1 MNINDLRKR
10 INKPNR
16 DQANSVKAVNILET
30 MRDEM
35 KEAFLLEGLD
45 HENPEHRN
53 EMQDKMRTTVER
65 VLMEAIGGGS
75 SVAVR
80 KQMANV
86 VLAASIHSSAAH
98 VLEEEGKWAED
109 DLEQVGV
116 MMVGL
121 SMKLADKFSEEMDML
136 FAAALRDKNNP
147 LHFMAKEMADA
158 TEETRH
164 QIFDNN
170 NGSLLEKIRT
180 TITKQVHAR
189 GVELCLEA
197 AHLALEAS
205 TSFQRILDEDAG
217 KDAVRTMLETVAL
230 TLKHD

>member
-65 VLMEAIGGGS
+65 VLMEAIGGES

-86 VLAASIHSSAAH
+86 VLAASIHSSASH

-121 SMKLADKFSEEMDML
+121 SMKLADKFSEEMDTL
-136 FAAALRDKNNP
+136 FAAALRDKNSP

-180 TITKQVHAR
+180 TITKQVHDR